1 MKQIEL
7 TAESREKM
15 GKGAA
20 RSLRRQG
27 FTPAVFYGKGIPPQP
42 LTLDSLELK
51 RKLNKAGSENAI
63 FALTIKDNGRTVN
76 KMAMLKEV
84 QTNPLSR
91 EIIHTDLYEV
101 AMDKE
106 IAVRVPLH
114 VKGRA
119 KGVELGGI
127 LQTITRE
134 IELECLPADIPE
146 FIEVDVTSLDI
157 GGSIHIKDL
166 KLPEN
171 LNVLDDA
178 DITLVTVVPPVS
190 EEAVV
195 AAEEETSAEPE
206 VVSARGKEAETKESK

>member
-27 FTPAVFYGKGIPPQP
+27 LTPAIFYGKGIPPQP

-63 FALTIKDNGRTVN
+63 FALTIKDDGHTVN

-101 AMDKE
+101 AMDKK
-106 IAVRVPLH
+106 IVVRVPLH

-119 KGVELGGI
+119 KGVELSGI
-127 LQTITRE
+127 LQTVTRE

-146 FIEVDVTSLDI
+146 FIEVDVTPLDI
-157 GGSIHIKDL
+157 GESIHIKDL

-171 LNVLDDA
+171 LHVLDDA
-178 DITLVTVVPPVS
+178 AVTLVTVVPP
-190 EEAVV
+190 
-195 AAEEETSAEPE
+195 AAEEKAAVAEEEVVAEPE
-206 VVSARGKEAETKESK
+206 VVSTKGKEPEVKESK

>member
-20 RSLRRQG
+20 RSLRRRG
-27 FTPAVFYGKGIPPQP
+27 FTPAIFYGKGIPPQP

-63 FALTIKDNGRTVN
+63 FALTNKDDGRTVN

-106 IAVRVPLH
+106 IAVWVPLH

-195 AAEEETSAEPE
+195 AAEEETA
-206 VVSARGKEAETKESK
+206 AEAETKESK